1 MLTVVESD
9 DSKNT
14 PNSKDIYERIYIEST
29 YS

>member
-9 DSKNT
+9 DNKST
-14 PNSKDIYERIYIEST
+14 PNSKDIYEGIYIEST